1 MARLILLTALIL
13 LSLNTLG
20 MTMKPT
26 EQVAITYF
34 EGFKNK
40 NPEQMNALYKAGID
54 GIFND
59 PVFQNLNTFEV
70 QSMWSMLLRASK
82 DLTTTY
88 KIVEVTDTTATV
100 DWEAHYTY
108 SATGRKVVN
117 NVRSVMQ
124 IENGLIVKQNDSFD
138 LGKWTGQALPPVV
151 AQVFAW
157 FPDLTIRKL
166 ARKNLNGYIEKQA
179 AKK

>member
-1 MARLILLTALIL
+1 
-13 LSLNTLG
+13 
-20 MTMKPT
+20 MKPT

-34 EGFKNK
+34 EGFKNQ
-40 NPEQMNALYKAGID
+40 NPEQMNALYKPDVD

-59 PVFQNLNTFEV
+59 PVFQNLNTHQV

-82 DLTTTY
+82 DLTSTY
-88 KIVEVTDTTATV
+88 KIVEVTDTSATV

-124 IENGLIVKQNDSFD
+124 IENGLIVKQIDTFD

-151 AQVFAW
+151 AQLFAW

-166 ARKNLNGYIEKQA
+166 AMKTLNGYMEK
-179 AKK
+179 KKTSK

>member
-1 MARLILLTALIL
+1 MAKLILLTGLVL

-40 NPEQMNALYKAGID
+40 NPEQMNALYKPD
-54 GIFND
+54 VQGIFND
-59 PVFQNLNTFEV
+59 PVFQNLNTHEV

-82 DLTTTY
+82 DLTSTY
-88 KIVEVTDTTATV
+88 KIVEITDTSATV

-124 IENGLIVKQNDSFD
+124 IENGLIVKQNDTFD

-151 AQVFAW
+151 AQLFAW

-166 ARKNLNGYIEKQA
+166 ARKTLNGYIEKQA
-179 AKK
+179 SKK